1 MKKGLLLGLTA
12 VLLLVFCAFACAEET
27 EAVKDADLFDLWDY
41 SSESPVWVCSA
52 VPITDGI
59 AIVSPAALP
68 DNTEYLVVTDGKNQ
82 WEAKAV
88 LPDADNLLTL
98 VFFDPSATPA
108 RYSAWPLMPYGEGAG
123 VSSCYIRHGD
133 AMGSRINRAVLN
145 AEKTSWK
152 GRNCYLLTVSDP
164 VPVGSP
170 LLTADG
176 QLAAI
181 VAAEWAEGTNRVL
194 ALPPEEIA
202 GSLTEVARHVD
213 YLPNWGD
220 EPEGLIVTITGNQA
234 TIDWKEMTLPEK
246 KAGEKIY
253 LILADAGNQYLNYYP
268 AETKERSLTVLLTP
282 GRLYV
287 AGLLVSAGIPDAL
300 PEHFTAFSAQPVKK
314 LTEYDFRPV
323 VTAVAVAPE
332 GGLKAGEDP
341 VPVSQVTREMIRS
354 KRVYFYSHC
363 TYKVKQEIRDRT
375 LLVTITD
382 PDGNNYKWE
391 SGWIYSPDYMEKD
404 IWYVS
409 FSDSGLDEVMI
420 SNNYA
425 AGTYRMAFYV
435 DGKLADSFE
444 FELK

>member
-1 MKKGLLLGLTA
+1 MKKGLLLILTT
-12 VLLLVFCAFACAEET
+12 VLLLVCLGFACAEET

-52 VPITDGI
+52 VPVTEGI
-59 AIVSPAALP
+59 VIVSPAALP
-68 DNTEYLVVTDGKNQ
+68 DSTEYLVLTDGKNQ
-82 WEAKAV
+82 WEVRAV
-88 LPDADNLLTL
+88 LPDSNHMLAMA
-98 VFFDPSATPA
+98 FFDPSVTPA
-108 RYSAWPLMPYGEGAG
+108 RYDAWPLLPYGEG
-123 VSSCYIRHGD
+123 VEISSCYIRHGD

-145 AEKTSWK
+145 AEKTSWM
-152 GRNCYLLTVSDP
+152 GRNGYVLSVSDP
-164 VPVGSP
+164 VPAGSP

-176 QLAAI
+176 RLAAI
-181 VAAEWAEGTNRVL
+181 VTAEWAEGTNRVL
-194 ALPPEEIA
+194 ALPSEEII
-202 GSLTEVARHVD
+202 GSLTEVARLLNN
-213 YLPNWGD
+213 LPDWGD
-220 EPEGLIVTITGNQA
+220 EPEGMTVTITGNQA
-234 TIDWKEMTLPEK
+234 TVEWKEMILPEK

-253 LILADAGNQYLNYYP
+253 LVIADMGNQYLNYYP
-268 AETKERSLTVLLTP
+268 AETKERSLTFSLTP
-282 GRLYV
+282 DRLYI
-287 AGLLVSAGIPDAL
+287 AGMVVSADIPSVL
-300 PEHFTAFSAQPVKK
+300 PEHFTTFSAQPAKK
-314 LTEYDFRPV
+314 LREYDFRPV
-323 VTAVAVAPE
+323 ETAVAVAPE

-354 KRVYFYSHC
+354 GRVYFYSHS

-382 PDGNNYKWE
+382 PDGNNYRWE
-391 SGWIYSPDYMEKD
+391 SGWIYSPEYMEKD

-409 FSDSGLDEVMI
+409 FSDTGLDEAMI